1 LTRREKEV
9 NNQLERMD
17 SFFDRRADSYESHM
31 KYNIKESADF
41 YREVAR
47 LVPVT
52 SGIRILDL
60 GCGTGLELDEIF
72 RLNTTAR
79 VTCVDLSQKML
90 EVLRIKH
97 EDRLGDLN
105 LITGSYFEVDLPSE
119 GFDFAISVQSM
130 HHFGYKQKLSL
141 YKKILHSLAGNG
153 TYIEVD
159 YVVNTAKE
167 EIELRKRYESLK
179 SERDV
184 PDGFYHFDLPL
195 SIDNQ
200 QAVLEEAGFCPVKHH
215 ARYGNSSIFVS
226 RKPTSKRR

>member
-1 LTRREKEV
+1 MTRREKEV

-31 KYNIKESADF
+31 KNNIVESAEF

-72 RLNTTAR
+72 RLNTTAK
-79 VTCVDLSQKML
+79 VTCVDLSKKML
-90 EVLRIKH
+90 EILRIKH
-97 EDRLGDLN
+97 EDRLGNLN

-119 GFDFAISVQSM
+119 GFDVAISVQSM

-141 YKKILHSLAGNG
+141 YRKILHSLAGNG
-153 TYIEVD
+153 TYI
-159 YVVNTAKE
+159 
-167 EIELRKRYESLK
+167 
-179 SERDV
+179 
-184 PDGFYHFDLPL
+184 
-195 SIDNQ
+195 
-200 QAVLEEAGFCPVKHH
+200 
-215 ARYGNSSIFVS
+215 
-226 RKPTSKRR
+226 